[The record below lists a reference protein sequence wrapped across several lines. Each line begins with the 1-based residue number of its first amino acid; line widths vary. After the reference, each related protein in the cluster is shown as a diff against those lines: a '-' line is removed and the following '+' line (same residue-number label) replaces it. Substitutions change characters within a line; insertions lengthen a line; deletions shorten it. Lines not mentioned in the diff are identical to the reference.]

1 MAISKTTEF
10 VDMTIKANKQVI
22 VNMRY
27 TIDDPDDNEL
37 PIEATKSHVLVES
50 SDISEFSEAIQAII
64 NAAWDVL

>member
-22 VNMRY
+22 VNVRY

-37 PIEATKSHVLVES
+37 PIEAKKSYVLVES

-64 NAAWDVL
+64 NAAWDAL

>member
-10 VDMTIKANKQVI
+10 VDITIKANKQVI
-22 VNMRY
+22 VNVRY

-37 PIEATKSHVLVES
+37 PIEAKKSYVLVES

-64 NAAWDVL
+64 NAAWDAL

>member
-27 TIDDPDDNEL
+27 TVDDPDDNEL

-50 SDISEFSEAIQAII
+50 SDITEFPEAIQAII
-64 NAAWDVL
+64 NAAWDSL